1 VGQIEIPDRL
11 TKTDVDKESRK
22 KRSRR
27 EEGKEWKERVRLCT
41 RCCCCSDD
49 EIYFIYLSG
58 STKSLFVL
66 LAVLS
71 ARQLEN

>member
-1 VGQIEIPDRL
+1 ML
-11 TKTDVDKESRK
+11 TKKARK
-22 KRSRR
+22 R

-41 RCCCCSDD
+41 RCYCCSDD
-49 EIYFIYLSG
+49 EIFFIYLSG
-58 STKSLFVL
+58 STKSLSVP